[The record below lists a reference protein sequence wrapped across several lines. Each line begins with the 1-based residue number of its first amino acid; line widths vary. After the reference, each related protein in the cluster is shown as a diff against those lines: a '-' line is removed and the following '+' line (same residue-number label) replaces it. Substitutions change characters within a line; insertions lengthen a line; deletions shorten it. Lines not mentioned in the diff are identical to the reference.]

1 MSDKKSHNYF
11 DNLFDKQID
20 MKFDSCF
27 GMQPHIISGNC
38 CINLHKLH
46 YSLNSMILDKLCHK
60 LFDIRIDKLFDI
72 LLHNLHYSLNSMMFD
87 NIVHMLLDNIVDRKI
102 GSYFHK
108 QTDNFGLQFG
118 NMTDKVTDI

>member
-1 MSDKKSHNYF
+1 MTDKKSHNYF
-11 DNLFDKQID
+11 DNLFDKQTD

-38 CINLHKLH
+38 CINLHKFH

-60 LFDIRIDKLFDI
+60 LFDILLHKLFDI
-72 LLHNLHYSLNSMMFD
+72 LLHKLTD
-87 NIVHMLLDNIVDRKI
+87 NFV
-102 GSYFHK
+102 HK

>member
-1 MSDKKSHNYF
+1 MTDKKSHNYF

-20 MKFDSCF
+20 MKFGSCF
-27 GMQPHIISGNC
+27 GMQPHIMSGSY

-46 YSLNSMILDKLCHK
+46 YSLNSMILDKLLH
-60 LFDIRIDKLFDI
+60 KLFDI
-72 LLHNLHYSLNSMMFD
+72 LLHKLFHSFHKLHHSF
-87 NIVHMLLDNIVDRKI
+87 VDMRL
-102 GSYFHK
+102 GNYFHK